1 MFQTKIHKHT
11 LIFKQASGTSRGVLH
26 TKNSWIIELFDD
38 ANPTL
43 VGKGEAS
50 IIENLSPDWNDNYEN
65 QLAEI
70 CKNVNDHIAT
80 NFLKLQDFP
89 SIRFAL
95 ESALLDLK
103 NGGKEIYFPSEFT
116 EGKKSISINGL
127 IWMGSKEFMEQQIRE
142 KIEEGYSCIKLKIG
156 TSAALSDRSSGN
168 TIQFE
173 DELDLIKSI
182 RAKFSRAEMELRVD
196 ANGAFSVEDAPKK
209 LDQLA
214 EFDLHSIEQ
223 PIKQGQLDAMKK
235 LCASTPLPIALDEEL
250 IGVNSVDKKAE
261 LLSFIKPQYIILK
274 PSLVGGFQSS
284 DEWISLAEKNK
295 IDWWITSALESN
307 IGLNAIAQYT
317 FTKNNSMPQGLGTG
331 QLYTNNFPS
340 GLRIEKGRLSLIN
353 S

>member
-1 MFQTKIHKHT
+1 MLQTKIHKHT

-26 TKNSWIIELFDD
+26 TKNSWIIELFDI
-38 ANPTL
+38 ANPSI

-50 IIENLSPDWNDNYEN
+50 IIENLSPDWNNEYEN
-65 QLAEI
+65 QLTEI
-70 CKNVNDHIAT
+70 CKNVNDHVAT
-80 NFLKLQDFP
+80 NFSKIHDFP

-103 NGGKEIYFPSEFT
+103 NGGKEIYFPSEFAA
-116 EGKKSISINGL
+116 GKKSISINGL

-156 TSAALSDRSSGN
+156 AID
-168 TIQFE
+168 FE
-173 DELDLIKSI
+173 KELDLLKSI
-182 RAKFSRAEMELRVD
+182 RTKFSRSEMELRVD
-196 ANGAFSVEDAPKK
+196 ANGAFTVEEAPKK

-214 EFDLHSIEQ
+214 KFDLHSIEQ
-223 PIKQGQLDAMKK
+223 PIKQGQFEAMKK

-250 IGVNSVDKKAE
+250 IRVNSLDKKSE

-274 PSLVGGFQSS
+274 PSLVGGLHSS

-317 FTKNNSMPQGLGTG
+317 FTKNNPMPQGLGTG

-340 GLRIEKGRLSLIN
+340 GLRIERGRLSFSSFVIN